1 MDVWSSLLNGFSV
14 ALTPMNIGLAILGCM
29 LGMVVGILPGFGPA
43 AALALLLPMTFN
55 LGPVSAVLS
64 LAAILCGSQFGGSIT
79 AILLNIPGEASSVAT
94 CIDGYK
100 MARKGRAGAALGI
113 AAIGSFI
120 GAGLSLLLLTFTAPV
135 IVRLAWAFGPVEFF
149 SLTVLGLGLVTSL
162 AGKSIIKGC
171 IGAVF
176 GLMIGV
182 VGIDPA
188 VGVPRFT
195 FGLVDLLDG
204 INFITVIMGL
214 FGLSELLIGL
224 EEVQMSA
231 PITKVGSPLPTAAD
245 MRRSILPIV
254 RGSGIGFFM
263 GLLPGSP
270 GAVASFASY
279 VVEKK
284 FSKNP
289 SEFGE
294 GAIEGVASPES
305 ANNALAISSMIPL
318 FTLGI
323 PTSASSA
330 IMMGAFMINGIIPGP
345 LLFQEHPGVIWGI
358 IASMYLANVIL
369 IILNIPLVGI
379 WIKLLQIPF
388 KKLFPMIMAFM
399 VIGAYSLDGKVFD
412 IFLMIGFGI
421 VGYIFRKI
429 EIPLAPIA
437 LTLVLGSMMEKS
449 FRRALMMSNGSL
461 DIFLE
466 SRLSAALLGIALLVF
481 IASVV
486 KEFLAMLKRRRKAI
500 A

>member
-1 MDVWSSLLNGFSV
+1 MNVWSSLLNGFAV
-14 ALTPMNIGLAILGCM
+14 AMTPMNLGLAILGCM

-43 AALALLLPMTFN
+43 AALALLLPLTFS

-64 LAAILCGSQFGGSIT
+64 LAAILCGAQFGGSIT

-100 MARKGRAGAALGI
+100 MAKKGRAGAALGI
-113 AAIGSFI
+113 SAIGSFV

-135 IVRLAWAFGPVEFF
+135 IVRVAWAFGPVEFF

-162 AGKSIIKGC
+162 AGKSVVKGF

-195 FGLVDLLDG
+195 FGVVDLLDG

-214 FGLSELLIGL
+214 FGLSELCMGL
-224 EEVQMSA
+224 EEIHASA
-231 PITKVGSPLPTAAD
+231 PITKVGSPLPSMKD
-245 MRRSILPIV
+245 LKRSALPIV

-284 FSKNP
+284 FSRNP

-294 GAIEGVASPES
+294 GAIEGVAAPES

-345 LLFQEHPGVIWGI
+345 LLFQEHPNVIWGI

-388 KKLFPMIMAFM
+388 RKLFPVIMAFM
-399 VIGAYSLDGKVFD
+399 MIGAYSLNGKVFD
-412 IFLMIGFGI
+412 IFLMIGFGAI
-421 VGYIFRKI
+421 GYVFRKI
-429 EIPLAPIA
+429 EIPLAPVA

-449 FRRALMMSNGSL
+449 FRRSLMMSNGSMG
-461 DIFLE
+461 IFVE
-466 SRLSAALLGIALLVF
+466 SKLSAALLIIALLVV
-481 IASVV
+481 ITSLV
-486 KEFLAMLKRRRKAI
+486 KEIISMIKRRNVRTA
-500 A
+500 